1 MSFWSIVIAV
11 LVLGFLVFSHELGHF
26 IFAKKTGIGVTEFS
40 IGMGPRLFHFTKGE
54 TMYSLKAIPFGGSC
68 AMVGEDTDSEEDNS
82 FQKKSVWARILVV
95 FGGPLF
101 NFILA
106 FILGAVLVAVVGIN
120 PPKIYSITPGFGAEK
135 AGIQVGDELISVD
148 GTSIHTGQELYLYL
162 IANPL
167 EKDVVTVEYE
177 RDGVRHETELETSY
191 TAWRYGISYYDTDDP
206 PITSAISEGGAA
218 EAAGLKVGD
227 KIVSL
232 NGTAIATGSEI
243 HKFFENVKDGE
254 TVTFTYE
261 RDGRTYTTEVTPSQI
276 SGRSL
281 GLEAYYYR
289 EDGNFGQVLKGG
301 FDEMRY
307 GVKSVFASLK
317 MLFTGRASV
326 KDMAGPVG
334 IISIVDTA
342 IDTEKSS
349 FKENLMNIISLM
361 VLLSTNLGI
370 LNLLPIPAL
379 DGGRL
384 LFLIIEA
391 VTGKRIPPDKEGLI
405 HMIGFVL
412 LMILMVFVLFN
423 DITRLFH

>member
-26 IFAKKTGIGVTEFS
+26 IFAKKTGIGATEFS
-40 IGMGPRLFHFTKGE
+40 IGMGPRLFHFTRGE

-68 AMVGEDTDSEEDNS
+68 AMIGEDTESEEDNS

-95 FGGPLF
+95 FGGPLV

-106 FILGAVLVAVVGIN
+106 FILGCVLVACIGIN
-120 PPKIYSITPGFGAEK
+120 PARVYQVTEGFGAEK
-135 AGIQVGDELISVD
+135 AGIKVGDDLISVD

-167 EKDVVTVEYE
+167 EKDMVTVEYE
-177 RDGVRHETELETSY
+177 RDGVRYETELETAY
-191 TAWRYGISYYDTDDP
+191 TAWRYGISYYDSDEAP
-206 PITSAISEGGAA
+206 AISAIAEGGAA
-218 EAAGLKVGD
+218 EAAGLQVGD
-227 KIVSL
+227 LIKSL
-232 NGTAIATGSEI
+232 NDTTITKGSDI
-243 HKFFENVKDGE
+243 HKFFESIQGGE

-261 RDGRTYTTEVTPSQI
+261 RNGQVTTAEVTPTQV

-289 EDGNFGQVLKGG
+289 EDGSFGQVLKGG

-317 MLFTGRASV
+317 MLFTGKASV
-326 KDMAGPVG
+326 RDMAGPVG

-342 IDTEKSS
+342 IDTERSS

-391 VTGKRIPPDKEGLI
+391 ITGKRIPPEKEGII
-405 HMIGFVL
+405 HMIGFAL

-423 DITRLFH
+423 DIMRLFQ

>member
-1 MSFWSIVIAV
+1 MNFWSIIIAI

-68 AMVGEDTDSEEDNS
+68 AMVGEDTESDDDNS

-106 FILGAVLVAVVGIN
+106 LLLGCVLVASIGIN
-120 PPKIYSITPGFGAEK
+120 PPKIYRITEGYGAEK

-167 EKDVVTVEYE
+167 EKDTVTVEYE
-177 RDGVRHETELETSY
+177 RDGVRYEAEVETAY
-191 TAWRYGISYYDTDDP
+191 TAWRYGISYYDSEDP
-206 PITSAISEGGAA
+206 AVTTAISEGGAA
-218 EAAGLKVGD
+218 EQAGLKVGD
-227 KIVSL
+227 LITKL
-232 NGTAIATGSEI
+232 NDTPITTGSQI
-243 HKFFENVKDGE
+243 HAFFAEVEEGS
-254 TVTFTYE
+254 TVHFTYE
-261 RDGRTYTTEVTPSQI
+261 RDGQTYTADVTPTKI

-289 EDGNFGQVLKGG
+289 EDGNFAQVLKGG

-317 MLFTGRASV
+317 MLFTGQASV
-326 KDMAGPVG
+326 RDMAGPVG

-342 IDTEKSS
+342 IDTERSS

-391 VTGKRIPPDKEGLI
+391 VTGKRIPPDKEGII
-405 HMIGFVL
+405 HMIGFAL
-412 LMILMVFVLFN
+412 LMVLMVFVLFN
-423 DITRLFH
+423 DITRLFN

>member
-1 MSFWSIVIAV
+1 M
-11 LVLGFLVFSHELGHF
+11 LGFLVFSHELGHF

-40 IGMGPRLFHFTKGE
+40 IGMGPRLFHFTKGD

-68 AMVGEDTDSEEDNS
+68 AMVGEDTESEEDNS

-106 FILGAVLVAVVGIN
+106 FILGCVLVGCVGIN
-120 PPKIYSITPGFGAEK
+120 PPKVYNITEGFGADK

-177 RDGVRHETELETSY
+177 RDGVRYSTELETAY
-191 TAWRYGISYYDTDDP
+191 TAWRYGISYYDSEEAP
-206 PITSAISEGGAA
+206 AISSVSEGSAA

-227 KIVSL
+227 LITKL
-232 NGTAIATGSEI
+232 DDTTIAKGSDI
-243 HKFFENVKDGE
+243 HKFFENVKDGQ
-254 TVTFTYE
+254 TVAFTYE
-261 RDGRTYTTEVTPSQI
+261 REGQTYSAEVTPSQV

-289 EDGNFGQVLKGG
+289 EDGNFAQVLKGG

-317 MLFTGRASV
+317 MLFTGKASV

-349 FKENLMNIISLM
+349 FRDNLMSIISLM

-391 VTGKRIPPDKEGLI
+391 VTGKRIPPDKEGII

-423 DITRLFH
+423 DIMRLFH

>member
-1 MSFWSIVIAV
+1 MMRWF
-11 LVLGFLVFSHELGHF
+11 F
-26 IFAKKTGIGVTEFS
+26 IPAQ
-40 IGMGPRLFHFTKGE
+40 
-54 TMYSLKAIPFGGSC
+54 IPF
-68 AMVGEDTDSEEDNS
+68 
-82 FQKKSVWARILVV
+82 
-95 FGGPLF
+95 
-101 NFILA
+101 
-106 FILGAVLVAVVGIN
+106 
-120 PPKIYSITPGFGAEK
+120 TPGFGAEK

-232 NGTAIATGSEI
+232 NGTPIAKGSEI

-307 GVKSVFASLK
+307 GVKSVLASLK
-317 MLFTGRASV
+317 MLFSGQASV